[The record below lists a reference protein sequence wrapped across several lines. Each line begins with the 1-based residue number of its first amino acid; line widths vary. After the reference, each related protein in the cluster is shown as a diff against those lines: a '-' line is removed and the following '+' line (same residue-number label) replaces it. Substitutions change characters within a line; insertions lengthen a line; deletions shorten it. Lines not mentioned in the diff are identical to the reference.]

1 MNSQST
7 PEKPSPVVQPWAQP
21 FWDAAKQQ
29 RLAALSAAIR
39 VMEKEQGMSSGFGP
53 WIDSGL
59 NNAHLASVATY
70 YERVP
75 HFEDLLKNRCG
86 DYLPCLYVL
95 ARKERTR

>member
-1 MNSQST
+1 
-7 PEKPSPVVQPWAQP
+7 
-21 FWDAAKQQ
+21 
-29 RLAALSAAIR
+29 
-39 VMEKEQGMSSGFGP
+39 MEKEQGMNSGFGS
-53 WIDSGL
+53 WIEAGL

-95 ARKERTR
+95 AKQEQTK